1 MSSALTFF
9 FKEIFPTKQDFL
21 TFFTEYDLGID
32 ITVVENKSFAE
43 YLYKILFRRY
53 HNSNVQYDTP
63 EDFKCDLANVVE
75 DIFEKYQAQ
84 VKIAQKM
91 TALTDEELLT
101 VSTALANSANNPN
114 TAPGDPTKPLDYIGA
129 QAFTIAKSGKIL
141 GYLQALNS
149 IPTKLIDEFLL
160 SCRGLFKSI
169 LPNQIYLYG
178 GRSYDN
184 YRDEV

>member
-32 ITVVENKSFAE
+32 MILAENQAFAE

-53 HNSNVQYDTP
+53 HNSNIQYDTP
-63 EDFKCDLANVVE
+63 EDFKCDLANIVE
-75 DIFEKYQAQ
+75 DIFTKYQAQ
-84 VKIAQKM
+84 VEITKKM
-91 TALTDEELLT
+91 AALTDEELFT

-129 QAFTIAKSGKIL
+129 QAFTIAKTGKVL
-141 GYLQALNS
+141 GYLQALNN
-149 IPTKLIDEFLL
+149 IPTQLIDEFLL
-160 SCRGLFKSI
+160 ACSGLFKSI

-178 GRSYDN
+178 GRREDDN
-184 YRDEV
+184 HTN